1 MEWKTI
7 KKDAYAYMYGME
19 DRLCA
24 KLKEKIR
31 ASLERQLEI
40 LMHRAF
46 MSTMTSPMEPHDGPT
61 LDLLPTEYRVIR
73 QRGAPLRGRVGTD
86 LAPRSPF
93 AHQRAFDAIASSVS

>member
-1 MEWKTI
+1 MDWKTI

-19 DRLCA
+19 DRLCE

-46 MSTMTSPMEPHDGPT
+46 QTQTNQMEPHDGPT

-73 QRGAPLRGRVGTD
+73 QRGAPLDGRYRANLV
-86 LAPRSPF
+86 PRSVV
-93 AHQRAFDAIASSVS
+93 AHQRAFDAIASSCVV